1 MDRVGR
7 QSPTVSVILPYK
19 DTKGPEAIELYNQSG
34 NTAIEWQEAL
44 TYDIMAED
52 DDGLWVHQMF
62 GYSVPRRNG
71 KSEMALAR
79 CIWGLKHGER
89 ILYTAHRAT
98 TAHSIWDRLA
108 KLCPKVGISV
118 LSSFKAFGKEHL
130 YCEGGGVIEFRTR
143 TSTGGLGEGY
153 DTLIVD
159 EAQEYTSEQE
169 TALKYV
175 VTDSVNPQTIMFG
188 TPPTA
193 ISAGTVFPNY
203 RKTVLQSDS
212 YASGWAE
219 WSVSEM
225 SDVYDVELWYE
236 TNPSMGYHLTERK
249 IRSEIGD
256 DRTDFNIQRLG
267 LWIKYNQK
275 SAISRNEW
283 EALQV
288 QELPKLK
295 GQLFVGVKFG
305 HDGQNVAVAVAV
317 RTEGDKIFSEVIGCK
332 PIREGVLWIINF
344 IRHADVNKV
353 AVDGKNG
360 VSVLVDTMKEMKMK
374 RPEIAT
380 VPQVIKANSMFD
392 MAMEHGNFIH
402 MKQSS
407 VTQVVT
413 NCERRKI
420 GANGGLG
427 YSSSLDGA
435 DIALLDSMIL
445 AYWICAETKA
455 EKKKQRAAY

>member
-1 MDRVGR
+1 M
-7 QSPTVSVILPYK
+7 
-19 DTKGPEAIELYNQSG
+19 
-34 NTAIEWQEAL
+34 
-44 TYDIMAED
+44 
-52 DDGLWVHQMF
+52 
-62 GYSVPRRNG
+62 
-71 KSEMALAR
+71 
-79 CIWGLKHGER
+79 
-89 ILYTAHRAT
+89 
-98 TAHSIWDRLA
+98 
-108 KLCPKVGISV
+108 
-118 LSSFKAFGKEHL
+118 
-130 YCEGGGVIEFRTR
+130 
-143 TSTGGLGEGY
+143 
-153 DTLIVD
+153 
-159 EAQEYTSEQE
+159 
-169 TALKYV
+169 
-175 VTDSVNPQTIMFG
+175 
-188 TPPTA
+188 
-193 ISAGTVFPNY
+193 
-203 RKTVLQSDS
+203 
-212 YASGWAE
+212 
-219 WSVSEM
+219 
-225 SDVYDVELWYE
+225 
-236 TNPSMGYHLTERK
+236 
-249 IRSEIGD
+249 
-256 DRTDFNIQRLG
+256 
-267 LWIKYNQK
+267 
-275 SAISRNEW
+275 
-283 EALQV
+283 
-288 QELPKLK
+288 
-295 GQLFVGVKFG
+295 
-305 HDGQNVAVAVAV
+305 AVAVAV